1 MNRARHRV
9 PCTTPRVRADRSG
22 RIALTFLAFAGMAG
36 PTWTL
41 RTHADQLL
49 DATVHRAA
57 VAAPDIVSA
66 PLTTDR

>member
-1 MNRARHRV
+1 M
-9 PCTTPRVRADRSG
+9 RADRSG